1 MDEGQETQNPALDAA
16 RDEAKDIAT
25 NTENPR
31 HQGYLRG
38 DKTVSDYID
47 GLYQKSVPSGEGKL
61 EINEEGISTL
71 DVVQGNQDGREQ
83 TITELK
89 TAWGGDYEQNFQLAQ
104 QTARDL
110 FPTGQEERFERV
122 AAAVSEVIGEAE
134 AIKLLHAIGIKR
146 KG

>member
-1 MDEGQETQNPALDAA
+1 MEQDQDQGNPALEQA
-16 RDEAKDIAT
+16 RNEAKDIAT

-38 DKTVSDYID
+38 DKAVSDHID
-47 GLYQKSVPSGEGKL
+47 SLYQRGVIGEGKV
-61 EINEEGISTL
+61 EIGEDGI
-71 DVVQGNQDGREQ
+71 VVEDIVSGNQEVQ
-83 TITELK
+83 EETIATLK
-89 TAWGGDYEQNFQLAQ
+89 AEWGENFEGNFQLARE
-104 QTARDL
+104 TARHL

-134 AIKLLHAIGIKR
+134 AIKLLHSIGKR